1 MADINQET
9 ERLAELMAEAN
20 RQMQDYGQIT
30 KQTQNQLYD
39 AQMKSKFGIN
49 NATAAFGKAGEAL
62 GGVAKAGMSAASAMN
77 QGQKGATAFN
87 GAVDGMADSAKA
99 AAIALALMVPGGI
112 IIKALTVAVTAAI
125 GGLAAYTKAA
135 NEMSDSL
142 YKGYQGLAKSGGAA
156 SDGMT
161 GLFKDA
167 KKLGLGL
174 NELDSLVS
182 LVGENSADFARFA
195 GSVSEGRKRFAE
207 LGEAMK
213 PQREAM
219 IRMGMMPQE
228 INEGM
233 AGYLRTQTRLGNAQS
248 MTTTQLAQ
256 GAREY
261 LKEQDA
267 LTKITGQS
275 VKETEKKREAA
286 LMEEQFASKIRQ
298 LQLSGQTEAAERLM
312 KLNDA
317 ASAVSEEMGRGFR
330 ALSTG
335 NLTNADAQK
344 LYLSTQGQALTD
356 VNAVI
361 GGTKTPMQALDSTAK
376 RIGETNDRIGVSLGL
391 LGANDKTFI
400 AVGEARK
407 IQLAQEQ
414 GFVKQKEKADAD
426 YAARLKGGTDPVLDS
441 AAKLRESQ
449 IQANEAT
456 NNFIFKGI
464 VPATNAMIEVAKAT
478 AKAANLMDKF
488 TPGGSK
494 ITQKDVGTAGET
506 VGALGAGVA
515 GGIKGATMGAVL
527 GPIGAAVGALIG
539 SAAGVYLGGA
549 AGKKIGEV
557 GAAAAGVPEAA
568 SGGLLSGPDS
578 GYMAMLH
585 GTELVI
591 PEHMLKGGMSTGGA
605 TGSDTKMQDLHKEML
620 KDTEALAK
628 ITDQD
633 LTRAREFTRINL
645 KLTDLKTDLIEDE
658 IELLEEQNKMLADI
672 EKIYTETMGP
682 EAAKTAVKAFKQS
695 MRGNM
700 GGLGGMGSMGSAPGS
715 AGAERGPGAA
725 SEVEGARNS
734 EPTAGAADVLK
745 FTGKSGSAS
754 AFEGLNERLKKS
766 VILAAEE
773 YYAATG
779 NKMQVNSA
787 KRDSADQHRLWEE
800 TVAAGRPG
808 QGPSGMPVARP
819 GHSPHEKG
827 LAVDIQNYMDSQAVA
842 ALNRQGLSQKV
853 PGDPVHFSFADGGVA
868 SGPTSGYMAELHG
881 PEAVVPLPDGKTIP
895 VRIEGGDFGDSKYK
909 EDMADMMKQFKTSM
923 ESMINQMNNRD
934 LVNIMDEMVRIQ
946 KSSNGIQEKLLRATA
961 N

>member
-1 MADINQET
+1 
-9 ERLAELMAEAN
+9 MAEAN

-49 NATAAFGKAGEAL
+49 NATAAFTSAGAAAGSL
-62 GGVAKAGMSAASAMN
+62 AKAGMSAASAMN
-77 QGQKGATAFN
+77 QGQKGAAAFN

-99 AAIALALMVPGGI
+99 AAIALALMVPGGA
-112 IIKALTVAVTAAI
+112 IIKLLTVAVTAAI

-135 NEMSDSL
+135 NEMGDTL
-142 YKGYQGLAKSGGAA
+142 YKGYQGLAKSGAAGA
-156 SDGMT
+156 DGMT
-161 GLFKDA
+161 GLYKDA

-248 MTTTQLAQ
+248 MTTAQLAQ

-414 GFVKQKEKADAD
+414 GFVKQQAKANTDYEK
-426 YAARLKGGTDPVLDS
+426 RLKGGTDPLLD
-441 AAKLRESQ
+441 ATAELREAQ
-449 IQANEAT
+449 IKANEA
-456 NNFIFKGI
+456 NNDFIFKGI
-464 VPATNAMIEVAKAT
+464 VPATEAMTVLADAT
-478 AKAANLMDKF
+478 AKAANLMDQF

-494 ITQKDVGTAGET
+494 ITQKAVGTAGET
-506 VGALGAGVA
+506 VGALGLGVA
-515 GGIKGATMGAVL
+515 GGLKGAAVGAML

-557 GAAAAGVPEAA
+557 GAAAAGVPEA
-568 SGGLLSGPDS
+568 SNGGLLSGPDS

-585 GTELVI
+585 GNELVI
-591 PEHMLKGGMSTGGA
+591 PEHMLKGGMTTGGA
-605 TGSDTKMQDLHKEML
+605 AGGGDTKMQDLHKEML

-628 ITDQD
+628 ITNQD
-633 LTRAREFTRINL
+633 LIRSREFTRINL
-645 KLTDLKTDLIEDE
+645 KLLDLKTDLMEDE

-695 MRGNM
+695 RMM
-700 GGLGGMGSMGSAPGS
+700 GGMGGMGSMGSAPGP
-715 AGAERGPGAA
+715 AGAGRGPSAA
-725 SEVEGARNS
+725 SEVEGARGG
-734 EPTAGAADVLK
+734 ETTASAADVLK

-754 AFEGLNERLKKS
+754 AFEGLDERLKKS

-773 YYAATG
+773 YHAATG
-779 NKMQVNSA
+779 NKMQINSA

-808 QGPSGMPVARP
+808 QGPSGMAVARP

-842 ALNRQGLSQKV
+842 AMNRQGLSQKV
-853 PGDPVHFSFADGGVA
+853 PGDPVHFSFADGGIA

-895 VRIEGGDFGDSKYK
+895 VRTEGGEFGDSKYK

-934 LVNIMDEMVRIQ
+934 LVTIMDEMVRIQ
-946 KSSNGIQEKLLRATA
+946 KSSNSIQEKLLRATA

>member
-1 MADINQET
+1 MADINFET
-9 ERLAELMAEAN
+9 ERLSTLMAEVN
-20 RQMQDYGQIT
+20 RQMQDYGQVT
-30 KQTQNQLYD
+30 KQTQDQLFD
-39 AQMKSKFGIN
+39 AQAQQNLRVK
-49 NATAAFGKAGEAL
+49 NATAAITSAGSAFGSL
-62 GGVAKAGMSAASAMN
+62 AKAGMSAASAMN
-77 QGQKGATAFN
+77 QGQKGAAAFN
-87 GAVDGMADSAKA
+87 GAVDGMADAAKA
-99 AAIALALMVPGGI
+99 ASIALMLLGGPLGLL
-112 IIKALTVAVTAAI
+112 AGVVTAAI
-125 GGLAAYTKAA
+125 AGLASYTKAA

-142 YKGYQGLAKSGGAA
+142 YKGYQGLAKSGAAA

-161 GLFKDA
+161 GLYKDA

-248 MTTTQLAQ
+248 MTTAQLAQ

-261 LKEQDA
+261 LREQDA

-298 LQLSGQTEAAERLM
+298 LQLSGQGEAAERLM
-312 KLNDA
+312 RLNDA

-335 NLTNADAQK
+335 NLVNADAQK

-361 GGTKTPMQALDSTAK
+361 AGTKSPMEALDSTAK

-391 LGANDKTFI
+391 LAANDNTFI

-414 GFVKQKEKADAD
+414 GFVKQRAKAEED
-426 YAARLKGGTDPVLDS
+426 YQARLKGGTDPILDS
-441 AAKLRESQ
+441 AAKLRDTQ
-449 IQANEAT
+449 IKANEAT
-456 NNFIFKGI
+456 NDFIVKGI
-464 VPATNAMIEVAKAT
+464 VPATTAMEALAT
-478 AKAANLMDKF
+478 ATIKAANLANEL
-488 TPGGSK
+488 TPGGKPREAGTSELVGGVAVGAAGAK
-494 ITQKDVGTAGET
+494 AGAVFGGAFGTAI
-506 VGALGAGVA
+506 AP
-515 GGIKGATMGAVL
+515 GIGTAIGAVL
-527 GPIGAAVGALIG
+527 GGLTGAAMGYFTGKVL
-539 SAAGVYLGGA
+539 
-549 AGKKIGEV
+549 GKKADETNIPK
-557 GAAAAGVPEAA
+557 AAE
-568 SGGLLSGPDS
+568 GGLLTGPES

-585 GTELVI
+585 GTEMVI
-591 PEHMLKGGMSTGGA
+591 PADMLKGSMAQGGGA
-605 TGSDTKMQDLHKEML
+605 GASGDTKMQDLHKEML

-633 LTRAREFTRINL
+633 LTRSREFTRINL
-645 KLTDLKTDLIEDE
+645 KLIDLKTDLMEDE

-682 EAAKTAVKAFKQS
+682 EAAKIAVKAFKRS
-695 MRGNM
+695 NLM
-700 GGLGGMGSMGSAPGS
+700 GGMGGMGGMPAP
-715 AGAERGPGAA
+715 AGAGGGPGAA
-725 SEVEGARNS
+725 SEVEGAR
-734 EPTAGAADVLK
+734 AGSDKRAADLLQ
-745 FTGKSGSAS
+745 FTGRSGSAS
-754 AFEGLNERLKKS
+754 AFEGLNSRLKDS
-766 VILAAEE
+766 VLAAAEE
-773 YYAATG
+773 YHAATG

-808 QGPSGMPVARP
+808 RGPSGMAVARP

-827 LAVDIQNYMDSQAVA
+827 LAIDIQNYTDPRAVA
-842 ALNRQGLSQKV
+842 AMNRQGLQQKV
-853 PGDPVHFSFADGGVA
+853 PGDPVHFSFADGGIA
-868 SGPTSGYMAELHG
+868 SGPFSGYMAELHG

-895 VRIEGGDFGDSKYK
+895 VRIEGGDFGGAKSK
-909 EDMADMMKQFKTSM
+909 EDMSAMMNQFKSSM
-923 ESMINQMNNRD
+923 ESMINQLNNRD
-934 LVNIMDEMVRIQ
+934 LLNMMDEMVRAQ
-946 KSSNGIQEKLLRATA
+946 KTSNGIQEKLLRAAA